1 MRPRLLVLGDL
12 PEVWA
17 GAKESLRRITSLEV
31 AATASEASS
40 LLPAAEV
47 VVLIDHTGPW
57 LEKNWE
63 HARKLQWVQSSS
75 TGVEDV
81 LFPALRQSSVLL
93 TNSRGA
99 YAQPLAE
106 FVVFCVLYFAK
117 GFPVMERNRLERR
130 WEAYPVEEIG
140 GQTIGIVGL
149 GTSGLAVA
157 QMAKAMGMRVVA
169 VRRRP
174 DPPEERAAIDELLPP
189 SGLGT
194 LLAEADHVVNALPLT
209 AQTRGLFDEGSFRAM
224 KPTAS
229 FINIGRGATVCE
241 PALIQALRQHWIR
254 GAGLDVF
261 ETEPLPPESEL
272 YTLPNV
278 ILSPHCADRTAA
290 AERRVADLV
299 VDNVQR
305 FIGGQPLRNLTDKQA
320 GY

>member
-1 MRPRLLVLGDL
+1 VRPHLLVLGEL

-17 GAKESLRRITSLEV
+17 DAKESLGKITNLEV
-31 AATASEASS
+31 AATATEAAS

-47 VVLIDHTGPW
+47 VVLVDHTGPW

-63 HARKLQWVQSSS
+63 QARKLQWVQSSS

-106 FVVFCVLYFAK
+106 FVMFCVLYFAK
-117 GFPVMERNRLERR
+117 AFPVMERNRLERR
-130 WEAYPVEEIG
+130 WEVYPVEEIG

-149 GTSGLAVA
+149 GTSGVAVA
-157 QMAKAMGMRVVA
+157 RMAKAMGMRVVA
-169 VRRRP
+169 IRRRP
-174 DPPEERAAIDELLPP
+174 DRPEEGVAVDKLLPP
-189 SGLGT
+189 SGLGA
-194 LLAEADHVVNALPLT
+194 LLSEADHVVNTLPLT
-209 AQTRGLFDEGSFRAM
+209 SETRGLFDEGSFRAM
-224 KPTAS
+224 KPSAT
-229 FINIGRGATVCE
+229 FINIGRGATVRE
-241 PALIQALRQHWIR
+241 PALIQALRQGSIR

-278 ILSPHCADRTAA
+278 ILSPHCADKTDVS
-290 AERRVADLV
+290 ERRVADLV

-305 FIGGQPLRNLTDKQA
+305 FIAGQPLRNVTDKQA

>member
-1 MRPRLLVLGDL
+1 MRPRLLVLGVP

-17 GAKESLRRITSLEV
+17 DALESLGKITSLEL
-31 AATASEASS
+31 AATASEADS

-47 VVLIDHTGPW
+47 VVLADHVAPW

-63 HARKLQWVQSSS
+63 RASKLQWVQSSS
-75 TGVEDV
+75 TGIEDV
-81 LFPALRQSSVLL
+81 LFPALRQSSIPL

-106 FVVFCVLYFAK
+106 FVMFCVLYFAK
-117 GFPVMERNRLERR
+117 AFPVMERNRLERR
-130 WEAYPVEEIG
+130 WDVYPVEEIG

-157 QMAKAMGMRVVA
+157 RMAKALGMRVVT

-174 DPPEERAAIDELLPP
+174 DWPEEIAEVDELLPP

-194 LLAEADHVVNALPLT
+194 LLAQADYVVNTLPLT
-209 AQTRGLFDEGSFRAM
+209 SETRGLFDEGSFRTM
-224 KPTAS
+224 KSTAT

-241 PALIQALRQHWIR
+241 PALIQALRQGSIR

-272 YTLPNV
+272 YALPNV
-278 ILSPHCADRTAA
+278 ILSPHCADKTEVS
-290 AERRVADLV
+290 ERRVADLV

-305 FIGGQPLRNLTDKQA
+305 FIAGQPLRNVTDKQA

>member
-1 MRPRLLVLGDL
+1 MPRLLVLGRL
-12 PEVWA
+12 PEAWA
-17 GAKESLRRITSLEV
+17 AAEESLRQITRLEV
-31 AATASEASS
+31 AATLSEAGS
-40 LLPAAEV
+40 LLPEAEV

-57 LEKNWE
+57 LEANWAQ
-63 HARKLQWVQSSS
+63 ARKLQWVQSSS

-81 LFPALRQSSVLL
+81 LFPALRESSVLL

-117 GFPVMERNRLERR
+117 GFPAMERNRLERR
-130 WEAYPVEEIG
+130 WEVYPVEEIA
-140 GQTIGIVGL
+140 GQTIGIVGF
-149 GTSGLAVA
+149 GASGSAVA
-157 QMAKAMGMRVVA
+157 RMAKAMGMRVVA

-174 DPPEERAAIDELLPP
+174 DGPELPL

-194 LLAEADHVVNALPLT
+194 LLAEADHVVNTLPLT
-209 AQTRGLFDEGSFRAM
+209 SETRGLFDEGSFRAM
-224 KPTAS
+224 KPTAT

-241 PALIQALRQHWIR
+241 SALIQALRQRSIR

-272 YTLPNV
+272 YLLPNV
-278 ILSPHCADRTAA
+278 ILSPHCTDRTAA

-305 FIGGQPLRNLTDKQA
+305 FIAGQPLRNVTDKQA

>member
-1 MRPRLLVLGDL
+1 MRPRLVVLGVP

-17 GAKESLRRITSLEV
+17 DALESLGKITSLEL
-31 AATASEASS
+31 AATASEADS

-47 VVLIDHTGPW
+47 VVLADHVAPW

-63 HARKLQWVQSSS
+63 RASKLQWIQSSS

-81 LFPALRQSSVLL
+81 LFPALRQSSIPL

-106 FVVFCVLYFAK
+106 FVMFCVLYFAK
-117 GFPVMERNRLERR
+117 AFPAMERNRLERR
-130 WEAYPVEEIG
+130 WEVYPVEEIG

-149 GTSGLAVA
+149 GTSGVAVA

-169 VRRRP
+169 IRRRP
-174 DPPEERAAIDELLPP
+174 DLPEERAAIDELRPP
-189 SGLGT
+189 SGLST
-194 LLAEADHVVNALPLT
+194 LLAEADHVVNTLPLT
-209 AQTRGLFDEGSFRAM
+209 SETRGIFDEDSFRAM
-224 KPTAS
+224 KPTAT
-229 FINIGRGATVCE
+229 FINIGRGATVRE
-241 PALIQALRQHWIR
+241 PALIQALRQCSIR

-261 ETEPLPPESEL
+261 ETEPLPPDSEL

-278 ILSPHCADRTAA
+278 ILSPHCADKTEVS
-290 AERRVADLV
+290 ERRVADLV

-305 FIGGQPLRNLTDKQA
+305 FIAGQPLLNVTDKEA

>member
-1 MRPRLLVLGDL
+1 MRPRLVVLGVP
-12 PEVWA
+12 PEAWA
-17 GAKESLRRITSLEV
+17 DAIESLREITSLEL
-31 AATASEASS
+31 AATAPEADS

-47 VVLIDHTGPW
+47 VVLADHVGPW

-63 HARKLQWVQSSS
+63 NARKLQWVHSSS

-81 LFPALRQSSVLL
+81 LFPALRQSSIPL

-117 GFPVMERNRLERR
+117 AFPVMERHRLERR
-130 WEAYPVEEIG
+130 WDIYPVDEIG

-149 GTSGLAVA
+149 GASGLAVA
-157 QMAKAMGMRVVA
+157 RMAKAMGMRVVA
-169 VRRRP
+169 VKRRP
-174 DPPEERAAIDELLPP
+174 GWPEERAAIDELLPP
-189 SGLGT
+189 SGLST
-194 LLAEADHVVNALPLT
+194 LLAQADHVVNTLPLT
-209 AQTRGLFDEGSFRAM
+209 AATRGLFDAGSFRAM
-224 KPTAS
+224 KPTAT
-229 FINIGRGATVCE
+229 FVNIGRGATVCE
-241 PALIQALRQHWIR
+241 PALIQALRQRSIR

-278 ILSPHCADRTAA
+278 ILSPHCADKTAA
-290 AERRVADLV
+290 SDRRVADLV

-305 FIGGQPLRNLTDKQA
+305 FLVGQPLLNVTDKQA